1 MLKPLLAS
9 VILFLAIES
18 YADGWIPSD
27 SARRVIAERAQEVL
41 ALLAKKDVGKL
52 ASFVHPELGV
62 SFSPYGFISKASRKF
77 KIEELASLWK
87 NKQKFFWG
95 LYNGSGK
102 PIRRTF
108 PEYFKR
114 FVCDRDYSCSLI
126 AYNVVQRTDMFV
138 NIFEVYPR
146 SIVVDHLFL
155 ATPEFEE
162 MDWRALRLVFTEFQ
176 GEWYLVH
183 IVHDEWTI

>member
-1 MLKPLLAS
+1 MLKLLLAS
-9 VILFLAIES
+9 AIFFLACKS
-18 YADGWIPSD
+18 YANDWIPSD
-27 SARRVIAERAQEVL
+27 SARHIIAERAQEVL
-41 ALLAKKDVGKL
+41 AILAKKEVGKL
-52 ASFVHPELGV
+52 TPFIHPESGLG
-62 SFSPYGFISKASRKF
+62 FSPYGFISKASRKF
-77 KIEELASLWK
+77 KIEELTSLWK

-108 PEYFKR
+108 QEYFNR
-114 FVCDRDYSCSLI
+114 FVCDRDYSSSLI

-138 NIFEVYPR
+138 NIFEMYPR
-146 SIVVDHLFL
+146 SIIVDHLFL
-155 ATPEFEE
+155 TTPEFEE
-162 MDWRALRLVFTEFQ
+162 MDWRALRLVFTEYH